1 MIIIKDINS
10 IEKSTSIHCISIGN
24 FDGMHQGHIELVKET
39 VRVAKENNL
48 VPTVLTFDQMPE
60 EYFKSKDFFRLMEM
74 SDKYKVF
81 EELGIE
87 KVFVIPFNKSFSE
100 INENIFIKEILIEKL
115 LLKYLIVGKDFKFGY
130 KRMGNIEL
138 LQKYSQ
144 LGHYGLLSLDLV
156 KISNDKISSRD
167 IRILI
172 KNGKI
177 KEANQLL
184 AMPFSLSGKVIHGEK
199 RGRRLGY
206 PTANIEIYKSYPIN
220 GIFLVEVLRGNN
232 DKLHGLASIGNKPTF
247 SGTNDV
253 LEVFI
258 FNFKLDIYGETIKVI
273 FLEKIRDQIKFN
285 TKEELIDQMKNDHNI
300 ALNILRNENEL

>member
-1 MIIIKDINS
+1 MIIIKDINN
-10 IEKSTSIHCISIGN
+10 IEKTTSNNCISIGN
-24 FDGMHQGHIELVKET
+24 FDGMHKGHIELVKET
-39 VRVAKENNL
+39 VRIAKENNL
-48 VPTVLTFDQMPE
+48 VPTILTFNQMPE
-60 EYFKSKDFFRLMEM
+60 EYFKANDFFRLMEM

-81 EELGIE
+81 EGLGVEQVI
-87 KVFVIPFNKSFSE
+87 VIPFDKSFSE

-115 LLKYLIVGKDFKFGY
+115 SLKYLIVGKDFKFGY

-138 LQKYSQ
+138 LQKYSE
-144 LGHYGLLSLDLV
+144 LGDYNLLSLDLV

-184 AMPFSLSGKVIHGEK
+184 AVPFSLSGKVIHGEK

-220 GIFLVEVLRGNN
+220 GIFLVNILFE
-232 DKLHGLASIGNKPTF
+232 DKKLFGLASWGNKPTF
-247 SGTNDV
+247 SGIDHV
-253 LEVFI
+253 LEVNILDFES
-258 FNFKLDIYGETIKVI
+258 DIYGKQLKVI
-273 FLEKIRDQIKFN
+273 FIDKIRDQIKFDN
-285 TKEELIDQMKNDHNI
+285 QDELIEQMNKDKKT
-300 ALNILRNENEL
+300 AEILLKDLQ

>member
-1 MIIIKDINS
+1 MIIIKDINN
-10 IEKSTSIHCISIGN
+10 IEKTTSNNCISIGN
-24 FDGMHQGHIELVKET
+24 FDGMHMGHIELVKET
-39 VRVAKENNL
+39 VRIAKENNL

-60 EYFKSKDFFRLMEM
+60 EYFKANDFFRLMEM

-81 EELGIE
+81 EKLGIE
-87 KVFVIPFNKSFSE
+87 QVIVIPFDKSFSE

-115 LLKYLIVGKDFKFGY
+115 SLKYLIVGKDFKFGY

-138 LQKYSQ
+138 LQKYSE
-144 LGHYGLLSLDLV
+144 LGGYNLLSLDLV
-156 KISNDKISSRD
+156 KISSDKISSRD

-184 AMPFSLSGKVIHGEK
+184 AVPFSLSGKVIHGEK

-220 GIFLVEVLRGNN
+220 GIFLVNILFE
-232 DKLHGLASIGNKPTF
+232 DKKLFGLASWGNKPTF
-247 SGTNDV
+247 SGIDHV
-253 LEVFI
+253 LEVNILDFES
-258 FNFKLDIYGETIKVI
+258 DIYGKQLKVI
-273 FLEKIRDQIKFN
+273 FIDKIRDQIKFDN
-285 TKEELIDQMKNDHNI
+285 QDELIEQMNKDKKT
-300 ALNILRNENEL
+300 AEILLKDLQ

>member
-1 MIIIKDINS
+1 MIIIKDINN
-10 IEKSTSIHCISIGN
+10 IEKTTSNNCISIGN
-24 FDGMHQGHIELVKET
+24 FDGMHKGHIELVKET
-39 VRVAKENNL
+39 VRIAKENNL

-60 EYFKSKDFFRLMEM
+60 EYFKANDFFRLMEM

-81 EELGIE
+81 EKLGIE
-87 KVFVIPFNKSFSE
+87 QVIVIPFDKSFSE

-115 LLKYLIVGKDFKFGY
+115 SLKYLIVGKDFKFGY

-138 LQKYSQ
+138 LQKYSE
-144 LGHYGLLSLDLV
+144 LGGYNLLSLDLV
-156 KISNDKISSRD
+156 KISSDKISSRD

-184 AMPFSLSGKVIHGEK
+184 AVPFSLSGKVIHGEK

-220 GIFLVEVLRGNN
+220 GIFLVNILFE
-232 DKLHGLASIGNKPTF
+232 DKKLFGLASWGNKPTF
-247 SGTNDV
+247 SGIDHV
-253 LEVFI
+253 LEVNILDFES
-258 FNFKLDIYGETIKVI
+258 DIYGKQLKVI
-273 FLEKIRDQIKFN
+273 FIDKIRDQIKFDN
-285 TKEELIDQMKNDHNI
+285 QDELIEQMNKDKKT
-300 ALNILRNENEL
+300 AEILLKDLQ

>member
-1 MIIIKDINS
+1 MIIIKDINN
-10 IEKSTSIHCISIGN
+10 IEKTTSNNCISIGN
-24 FDGMHQGHIELVKET
+24 FDGMHKGHIELVKET
-39 VRVAKENNL
+39 VRIAKENNL

-60 EYFKSKDFFRLMEM
+60 EYFNTNDFFRLMEM

-81 EELGIE
+81 EKLGVE
-87 KVFVIPFNKSFSE
+87 QVFVIPFDKSFSE

-115 LLKYLIVGKDFKFGY
+115 SLKYLIVGKDFKFGY

-138 LQKYSQ
+138 LQKYSE
-144 LGHYGLLSLDLV
+144 LGGYNLLSLDLV
-156 KISNDKISSRD
+156 KISSDKISSRD

-184 AMPFSLSGKVIHGEK
+184 AVPFSLSGKVIHGEK

-220 GIFLVEVLRGNN
+220 GIFLVNILFE
-232 DKLHGLASIGNKPTF
+232 DKKLFGLASWGNKPTF
-247 SGTNDV
+247 SGIDHV
-253 LEVFI
+253 LEVNILDFES
-258 FNFKLDIYGETIKVI
+258 DIYGKQLKVI
-273 FLEKIRDQIKFN
+273 FIDKIRDQIKFDN
-285 TKEELIDQMKNDHNI
+285 QDELIEQMNKDKKT
-300 ALNILRNENEL
+300 AEILLKDLQ

>member
-1 MIIIKDINS
+1 MIIIKDINN
-10 IEKSTSIHCISIGN
+10 IEKTTSNNCISIGN
-24 FDGMHQGHIELVKET
+24 FDGMHKGHIELVKET
-39 VRVAKENNL
+39 VRIAKENNL

-60 EYFKSKDFFRLMEM
+60 EYFKANDFFRLMEM

-81 EELGIE
+81 EKLGVE
-87 KVFVIPFNKSFSE
+87 QVLVIPFDKSFSE

-115 LLKYLIVGKDFKFGY
+115 SLKYLIVGKDFKFGY

-138 LQKYSQ
+138 LQKYSE
-144 LGHYGLLSLDLV
+144 LGGYNLLSLDLV
-156 KISNDKISSRD
+156 KISSDKISSRD

-184 AMPFSLSGKVIHGEK
+184 AVPFSLSGKVIHGEK

-220 GIFLVEVLRGNN
+220 GIFLVNILFE
-232 DKLHGLASIGNKPTF
+232 DKKLFGLASWGNKPTF
-247 SGTNDV
+247 SGIDHV
-253 LEVFI
+253 LEVNILDFES
-258 FNFKLDIYGETIKVI
+258 DIYGKQLKVI
-273 FLEKIRDQIKFN
+273 FIDKIRDQIKFDN
-285 TKEELIDQMKNDHNI
+285 QDELIEQMNKDKKTVE
-300 ALNILRNENEL
+300 ILLKDLQ

>member
-1 MIIIKDINS
+1 MIIIKDINN
-10 IEKSTSIHCISIGN
+10 IEKTTSNNCISIGN
-24 FDGMHQGHIELVKET
+24 FDGMHKGHIELVKET
-39 VRVAKENNL
+39 VRIAKENNL

-60 EYFKSKDFFRLMEM
+60 EYFKANDFFRLMEM

-81 EELGIE
+81 EKLGIE
-87 KVFVIPFNKSFSE
+87 QVIVIPFDKSFSE

-115 LLKYLIVGKDFKFGY
+115 SLKYLIVGKDFKFGY

-138 LQKYSQ
+138 LQKYSE
-144 LGHYGLLSLDLV
+144 LGGYNLLSLDLV
-156 KISNDKISSRD
+156 KISSDKISSRD

-184 AMPFSLSGKVIHGEK
+184 AVPFSLSGKVIHGEK

-220 GIFLVEVLRGNN
+220 GIFLVNILFE
-232 DKLHGLASIGNKPTF
+232 DKKLFGLASWGNKPTF
-247 SGTNDV
+247 SGIDHV
-253 LEVFI
+253 LEVNILDFES
-258 FNFKLDIYGETIKVI
+258 DIYGKQLKVI
-273 FLEKIRDQIKFN
+273 FIDKIRDQIKFDN
-285 TKEELIDQMKNDHNI
+285 QDELIKQMNKDKKT
-300 ALNILRNENEL
+300 AEILLKDLQ

>member
-1 MIIIKDINS
+1 MIIIKDINN
-10 IEKSTSIHCISIGN
+10 IEKTTSNNCISIGN
-24 FDGMHQGHIELVKET
+24 FDGMHKGHIELVKET
-39 VRVAKENNL
+39 VRIAKENNL

-60 EYFKSKDFFRLMEM
+60 EYFKANDFFRLMEM

-81 EELGIE
+81 ERLGVE
-87 KVFVIPFNKSFSE
+87 QVFVIPFDKSFSE

-115 LLKYLIVGKDFKFGY
+115 SLKYLIVGKDFKFGY

-138 LQKYSQ
+138 LQKYSE
-144 LGHYGLLSLDLV
+144 LGGYNLLSLDLV
-156 KISNDKISSRD
+156 KISSDKISSRD

-184 AMPFSLSGKVIHGEK
+184 AVPFSLSGKVIHGEK

-220 GIFLVEVLRGNN
+220 GIFLVNILFE
-232 DKLHGLASIGNKPTF
+232 DKKLFGLASWGNKPTF
-247 SGTNDV
+247 SGIDHV
-253 LEVFI
+253 LEVNILDFES
-258 FNFKLDIYGETIKVI
+258 DIYGKQLKVI
-273 FLEKIRDQIKFN
+273 FIDKIRDQIKFDN
-285 TKEELIDQMKNDHNI
+285 QDELIEQMNKDKKTVE
-300 ALNILRNENEL
+300 ILLKDLQ

>member
-1 MIIIKDINS
+1 MIIIKDINN
-10 IEKSTSIHCISIGN
+10 IEKTTSNNCISIGN
-24 FDGMHQGHIELVKET
+24 FDGMHMGHIELVKET
-39 VRVAKENNL
+39 VRIAKENNL

-60 EYFKSKDFFRLMEM
+60 EYFKANDFFRLMEM

-81 EELGIE
+81 EKLGVE
-87 KVFVIPFNKSFSE
+87 QVLVIPFDKSFSE

-115 LLKYLIVGKDFKFGY
+115 SLKHLIVGKDFKFGY

-138 LQKYSQ
+138 LQKYSE
-144 LGHYGLLSLDLV
+144 LGGYNLLSLDLV
-156 KISNDKISSRD
+156 KISSDKISSRD

-184 AMPFSLSGKVIHGEK
+184 AVPFSLSGKVIHGEK

-220 GIFLVEVLRGNN
+220 GIFLVNILFE
-232 DKLHGLASIGNKPTF
+232 DKKLFGLASWGNKPTF
-247 SGTNDV
+247 SGIDHV
-253 LEVFI
+253 LEVNILDFES
-258 FNFKLDIYGETIKVI
+258 DIYGKQLKVI
-273 FLEKIRDQIKFN
+273 FIDKIRDQIKFDN
-285 TKEELIDQMKNDHNI
+285 QDELIEQMNKDKKT
-300 ALNILRNENEL
+300 AEILLKDLQ

>member
-1 MIIIKDINS
+1 MIIIKDINN
-10 IEKSTSIHCISIGN
+10 IEKTTSNNCISIGN
-24 FDGMHQGHIELVKET
+24 FDGMHKGHIELVKET
-39 VRVAKENNL
+39 VRIAKENNL

-60 EYFKSKDFFRLMEM
+60 EYFKANDFFRLMEM

-81 EELGIE
+81 EKLGIE
-87 KVFVIPFNKSFSE
+87 QVIVIPFDKSFSE

-115 LLKYLIVGKDFKFGY
+115 SLKYLIVGKDFKFGY

-138 LQKYSQ
+138 LQKYSE
-144 LGHYGLLSLDLV
+144 LGGYSLLSLDLV
-156 KISNDKISSRD
+156 KISSNKISSRD

-184 AMPFSLSGKVIHGEK
+184 AVPFSLSGKVIHGEK

-220 GIFLVEVLRGNN
+220 GIFLVNILFE
-232 DKLHGLASIGNKPTF
+232 DKKLFGLASWGNKPTF
-247 SGTNDV
+247 SGIDHV
-253 LEVFI
+253 LEVNI
-258 FNFKLDIYGETIKVI
+258 LDFKSDIYGKQLKVI
-273 FLEKIRDQIKFN
+273 FIDKIRDQIKFDN
-285 TKEELIDQMKNDHNI
+285 QDELIEQMNKDKKT
-300 ALNILRNENEL
+300 AEILLKDLQ

>member
-1 MIIIKDINS
+1 MIIIKDINN
-10 IEKSTSIHCISIGN
+10 IEKTTSNNCISIGN
-24 FDGMHQGHIELVKET
+24 FDGMHKGHIELVKET
-39 VRVAKENNL
+39 VRIAKENNL

-60 EYFKSKDFFRLMEM
+60 EYFKANDFFRLMEM

-81 EELGIE
+81 EKLGVE
-87 KVFVIPFNKSFSE
+87 QVLVIPLDKSFSE

-115 LLKYLIVGKDFKFGY
+115 SLKYLIVGKDFKFGY

-138 LQKYSQ
+138 LQKYSE
-144 LGHYGLLSLDLV
+144 LGGYNLLSLDLV
-156 KISNDKISSRD
+156 KISSDKISSRD

-184 AMPFSLSGKVIHGEK
+184 AVPFSLSGKVIHGEK

-220 GIFLVEVLRGNN
+220 GIFLVNILFE
-232 DKLHGLASIGNKPTF
+232 DKKLFGLASWGNKPTF
-247 SGTNDV
+247 SGIDHV
-253 LEVFI
+253 LEVNILDFES
-258 FNFKLDIYGETIKVI
+258 DIYGKQLKVI
-273 FLEKIRDQIKFN
+273 FIDKIRDQIKFDN
-285 TKEELIDQMKNDHNI
+285 QDELIEQMNKDKKT
-300 ALNILRNENEL
+300 AEILLKDLQ

>member
-1 MIIIKDINS
+1 MIIIKDINN
-10 IEKSTSIHCISIGN
+10 IEKTTSNNCISIGN
-24 FDGMHQGHIELVKET
+24 FDGMHKGHIELVKET
-39 VRVAKENNL
+39 VRIAKENNL

-60 EYFKSKDFFRLMEM
+60 EYFKANDFFRLMEM

-81 EELGIE
+81 ERLGVE
-87 KVFVIPFNKSFSE
+87 QVFVIPFDKSFSE

-115 LLKYLIVGKDFKFGY
+115 SLKYLIVGKDFKFGY

-138 LQKYSQ
+138 LQKYSE
-144 LGHYGLLSLDLV
+144 LGGYNLLSLDLV
-156 KISNDKISSRD
+156 KISSDKISSRD

-184 AMPFSLSGKVIHGEK
+184 AVPFSLSGKVIHGEK

-220 GIFLVEVLRGNN
+220 GIFLVNILFE
-232 DKLHGLASIGNKPTF
+232 DKKLFGLASWGNKPTF
-247 SGTNDV
+247 SGIDHV
-253 LEVFI
+253 LEVNILDFES
-258 FNFKLDIYGETIKVI
+258 DIYGKQLKVI
-273 FLEKIRDQIKFN
+273 FIDKIRDQIKFDN
-285 TKEELIDQMKNDHNI
+285 QDELIEQMNKDKKT
-300 ALNILRNENEL
+300 AEILLKDLQ

>member
-1 MIIIKDINS
+1 MIIIKDINN
-10 IEKSTSIHCISIGN
+10 IEKTTSNNCISIGN
-24 FDGMHQGHIELVKET
+24 FDGMHKGHIELVKEN
-39 VRVAKENNL
+39 VRIAKENNL

-60 EYFKSKDFFRLMEM
+60 EYFKTNDFFRLMEM

-81 EELGIE
+81 EKLGIE
-87 KVFVIPFNKSFSE
+87 QVIVIPFDKSFSE

-115 LLKYLIVGKDFKFGY
+115 SLKYLIVGKDFKFGY

-138 LQKYSQ
+138 LQKYSE
-144 LGHYGLLSLDLV
+144 LGGYNLLSLDLV
-156 KISNDKISSRD
+156 KISSDKISSRD

-184 AMPFSLSGKVIHGEK
+184 AVPFSLSGKVIHGEK

-220 GIFLVEVLRGNN
+220 GIFLVNILFE
-232 DKLHGLASIGNKPTF
+232 DKKLFGLASWGNKPTF
-247 SGTNDV
+247 SGIDHV
-253 LEVFI
+253 LEVNILDFES
-258 FNFKLDIYGETIKVI
+258 DIYGKQLKVI
-273 FLEKIRDQIKFN
+273 FIDKIRDQIKFDN
-285 TKEELIDQMKNDHNI
+285 QDELIEQMNKDKKT
-300 ALNILRNENEL
+300 AEILLKDLQ

>member
-10 IEKSTSIHCISIGN
+10 VKKSTSNNCISIGN

-87 KVFVIPFNKSFSE
+87 QVFVVPFNKSFSE
-100 INENIFIKEILIEKL
+100 INENIFITDILIEKL

-130 KRMGNIEL
+130 KRMGNVEL
-138 LQKYSQ
+138 LQKYSE

-156 KISNDKISSRD
+156 KISSDKISSRD

-184 AMPFSLSGKVIHGEK
+184 TMPFSLSGKVIHGEK
-199 RGRRLGY
+199 RGRKLGY

-220 GIFLVEVLRGNN
+220 GIFLVNILFEDR
-232 DKLHGLASIGNKPTF
+232 KLFGLASWGNKPTF
-247 SGTNDV
+247 SGIDHV
-253 LEVFI
+253 LEVNILDFES
-258 FNFKLDIYGETIKVI
+258 DIYGKQLKVI
-273 FLEKIRDQIKFN
+273 FIDKIRDQVKFSN
-285 TKEELIDQMKNDHNI
+285 QDELIEQMNNDKKT
-300 ALNILRNENEL
+300 AENLIKDLK

>member
-1 MIIIKDINS
+1 MIIIKDINN
-10 IEKSTSIHCISIGN
+10 IEKTTSNNCISIGN
-24 FDGMHQGHIELVKET
+24 FDGMHKGHIELVKEN
-39 VRVAKENNL
+39 VRIAKENNL

-60 EYFKSKDFFRLMEM
+60 EYFKANDFFRLMEM

-81 EELGIE
+81 EKLGIE
-87 KVFVIPFNKSFSE
+87 QVIVIPFDKSFSE

-115 LLKYLIVGKDFKFGY
+115 SLKYLIVGKDFKFGY

-138 LQKYSQ
+138 LQKYSE
-144 LGHYGLLSLDLV
+144 LGGYSLLSLDLV
-156 KISNDKISSRD
+156 KISSDKISSRD

-184 AMPFSLSGKVIHGEK
+184 AVPFSLSGKVIHGEK

-220 GIFLVEVLRGNN
+220 GIFLVNILFE
-232 DKLHGLASIGNKPTF
+232 DKKLFGLASWGNKPTF
-247 SGTNDV
+247 SGIDHV
-253 LEVFI
+253 LEVNILDFES
-258 FNFKLDIYGETIKVI
+258 DIYGKQLKVI
-273 FLEKIRDQIKFN
+273 FIDKIRDQIKFDN
-285 TKEELIDQMKNDHNI
+285 QDELIEQMNKDKKT
-300 ALNILRNENEL
+300 AEILLKDLQ